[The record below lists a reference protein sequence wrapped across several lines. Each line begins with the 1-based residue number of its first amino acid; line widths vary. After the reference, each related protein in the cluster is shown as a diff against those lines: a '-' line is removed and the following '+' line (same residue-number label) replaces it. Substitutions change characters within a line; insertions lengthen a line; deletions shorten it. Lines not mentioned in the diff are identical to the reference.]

1 MFSPIKLA
9 FCNSVCPNLDHPYS
23 SLIISFF
30 SSRSTWRS
38 CARRT
43 SSTRCRR
50 SPPPTRP
57 SPCSSSPRST
67 GGKNYQ
73 FMHRRLLVNL
83 QKGWFILEATS
94 NLSKKPLKN
103 LSTNYFTL
111 KGVSRK
117 PPDIYFLFLLLPS
130 PQLVCFL
137 IAFPIKKKTTKQGR
151 CWIKIFP
158 HFCGENNFDSGA
170 NPPARWS

>member
-9 FCNSVCPNLDHPYS
+9 FCNSACPNLDHPYS

-73 FMHRRLLVNL
+73 FMHWRLPVNL
-83 QKGWFILEATS
+83 QKGWFVLEATS
-94 NLSKKPLKN
+94 NLSKKPLNKLIHTKRCFQETSRYI
-103 LSTNYFTL
+103 LSFFTFAL
-111 KGVSRK
+111 TRTC
-117 PPDIYFLFLLLPS
+117 LFLNCLSDP
-130 PQLVCFL
+130 
-137 IAFPIKKKTTKQGR
+137 KKTTKQGR

-158 HFCGENNFDSGA
+158 HFCGDNNFNSGA
-170 NPPARWS
+170 NPPARLS